1 MGHAVAASADEEA
14 PPPSATTSN
23 PPLPARPRHRPGG
36 AVAILVQ
43 RARSGQ
49 VRQALQPGAGSPL
62 GGQAPHPDA
71 QKESREEPDANRGMD
86 LSTRFIIEVKLLGNL
101 KTRRSD
107 CKCWCFDME
116 VDSDTSNF
124 MDLHSSVVDKYPPA
138 YLDVA
143 HFQYYDE
150 ELKAFPEVKNGQDLM
165 VMFERHSKKKVI
177 IMFVVYRAPSDPY
190 EPVTEWDF
198 SEDAEGTR
206 EGNNIEEEDGNYEE
220 EDDSSEED
228 GDDDEYLMNPEP
240 QNEHVGVDEEA
251 MYLDNVQP
259 KALQVVPVEKGP
271 SYEGST
277 GNAMTKA
284 MPQV

>member
-1 MGHAVAASADEEA
+1 
-14 PPPSATTSN
+14 
-23 PPLPARPRHRPGG
+23 
-36 AVAILVQ
+36 
-43 RARSGQ
+43 
-49 VRQALQPGAGSPL
+49 
-62 GGQAPHPDA
+62 
-71 QKESREEPDANRGMD
+71 
-86 LSTRFIIEVKLLGNL
+86 
-101 KTRRSD
+101 
-107 CKCWCFDME
+107 
-116 VDSDTSNF
+116 
-124 MDLHSSVVDKYPPA
+124 
-138 YLDVA
+138 
-143 HFQYYDE
+143 
-150 ELKAFPEVKNGQDLM
+150 
-165 VMFERHSKKKVI
+165 
-177 IMFVVYRAPSDPY
+177 MFVVYRAPSDPY

>member
-1 MGHAVAASADEEA
+1 VRG
-14 PPPSATTSN
+14 
-23 PPLPARPRHRPGG
+23 L
-36 AVAILVQ
+36 
-43 RARSGQ
+43 ARSG
-49 VRQALQPGAGSPL
+49 RPSSL
-62 GGQAPHPDA
+62 GRAAPSAARP
-71 QKESREEPDANRGMD
+71 PIP
-86 LSTRFIIEVKLLGNL
+86 TP
-101 KTRRSD
+101 RRSPGRSPTPI
-107 CKCWCFDME
+107 E
-116 VDSDTSNF
+116 
-124 MDLHSSVVDKYPPA
+124 
-138 YLDVA
+138 
-143 HFQYYDE
+143 
-150 ELKAFPEVKNGQDLM
+150 
-165 VMFERHSKKKVI
+165 
-177 IMFVVYRAPSDPY
+177 
-190 EPVTEWDF
+190 EWDF

-259 KALQVVPVEKGP
+259 KALQVVPIEKGP